1 MSREIPEWSDHNSAN
16 STLVRPT
23 DNLVDLRNVSSLEEH
38 LTKVAND
45 PDSDDY
51 QTNYAVELKDGE
63 SITHNRFVMPDW
75 GALRFDLHAP
85 GVQRDSNGVLWVSI
99 RRRSKVCSIRGNCSL
114 KRFTCISFSLC
125 LS

>member
-1 MSREIPEWSDHNSAN
+1 MSREIPGWSYHNSAN

-63 SITHNRFVMPDW
+63 SIRGLSSNRY
-75 GALRFDLHAP
+75 
-85 GVQRDSNGVLWVSI
+85 
-99 RRRSKVCSIRGNCSL
+99 C
-114 KRFTCISFSLC
+114 
-125 LS
+125 